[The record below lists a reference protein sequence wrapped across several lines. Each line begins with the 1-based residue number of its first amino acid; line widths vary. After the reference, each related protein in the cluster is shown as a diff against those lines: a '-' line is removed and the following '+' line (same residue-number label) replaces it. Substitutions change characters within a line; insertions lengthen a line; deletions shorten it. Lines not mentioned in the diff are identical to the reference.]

1 MPIRIIRVKRPPR
14 QEALLRE
21 IAAKLQQFG
30 HGFGQPQLF
39 GETERCIGC
48 GKLGIFLCR
57 HCSEFLRAVDKKKLE
72 QSQKLMS
79 TVEQRFAAQHFE

>member
-1 MPIRIIRVKRPPR
+1 MPIRIIRVKRPPG
-14 QEALLRE
+14 QEQVLRE
-21 IAAKLQQFG
+21 IAGKLAQFLSPLG
-30 HGFGQPQLF
+30 NTVVV
-39 GETERCIGC
+39 ENRCFGC
-48 GKLGIFLCR
+48 GKCGAFICD